1 MLTRSTGEI
10 VDGRLRLKAAL
21 KIGLTEL
28 PVILCD
34 EGTEAQVRAFR
45 LMVNRSV
52 NWVDWDDDL
61 LRAEMTNYA
70 SSISSLL
77 KVAARVGGPL
87 RRPRFRLGHGAAT
100 MQVAWRVELVPLLQ
114 SDGRSSSR
122 RGRSIPEYQSYSRA
136 EGQAASR

>member
-34 EGTEAQVRAFR
+34 EWTEAQVRAFR

-52 NWVDWDDDL
+52 NWVD
-61 LRAEMTNYA
+61 
-70 SSISSLL
+70 
-77 KVAARVGGPL
+77 
-87 RRPRFRLGHGAAT
+87 
-100 MQVAWRVELVPLLQ
+100 
-114 SDGRSSSR
+114 
-122 RGRSIPEYQSYSRA
+122 
-136 EGQAASR
+136 